1 MYGVVPFVSRRSTGI
16 VCGLV
21 SAGGAVGGVINQA
34 IFFLNTPA
42 HGAYG
47 AHARCFATMPLR
59 VYALQHKPSA
69 GALQVLGVAPHQL
82 HYSNSCG
89 GFFLGSAG
97 PLSALPR

>member
-47 AHARCFATMPLR
+47 ALADCIACASTAAHIRVRLTGDAGSCVSPVIYAVTLERVFCRALLGPPLMIFT
-59 VYALQHKPSA
+59 YA
-69 GALQVLGVAPHQL
+69 
-82 HYSNSCG
+82 
-89 GFFLGSAG
+89 
-97 PLSALPR
+97 